1 MVLIMENNRFY
12 QNRKQI
18 QKLCNERT
26 VDVDVG
32 STMFAKEHGW
42 KNWESE
48 MDEWKALQRK
58 YIQSKDKTLAD
69 LFK

>member
-1 MVLIMENNRFY
+1 MTENRFY
-12 QNRKQI
+12 VNRKQI
-18 QKLCNERT
+18 QQICKERN

-32 STMFAKEHGW
+32 STMYAKEHGW
-42 KNWESE
+42 KNYETE
-48 MDEWKALQRK
+48 MNEWKALQRK